1 MKELISGAKFRDE
14 AALVLFPAKTTVL
27 TILNPH
33 TPRARLE
40 PELNLLLLLLLLL
53 LLFQSSTILRWNN
66 IDSGEMFDNKKYN
79 QKLPRF

>member
-40 PELNLLLLLLLLL
+40 PELILLLLLLL
-53 LLFQSSTILRWNN
+53 LLFQSSTTLRWNN

>member
-1 MKELISGAKFRDE
+1 MKELISGAKLRDV

-40 PELNLLLLLLLLL
+40 PELNLLLLL
-53 LLFQSSTILRWNN
+53 FQSSTILSWNN